1 MSNKRKAQFDAV
13 DQVEAKKQMDK
24 LVRGGMNHIAVS
36 IARAIGDI
44 LAELDATTDLPADS
58 EGFKRGLIL
67 AKNIAELK
75 ITPDVE

>member
-1 MSNKRKAQFDAV
+1 VSNKRKAQFDAV

-44 LAELDATTDLPADS
+44 LAEIESMTELPEDS
-58 EGFKRGLIL
+58 VGFKRGLIL
-67 AKNIAELK
+67 AKTIAESK
-75 ITPDVE
+75 ITQDLE